1 MLDPESDVLADP
13 RAADLSLPDRISD
26 PACGH
31 IEVRR
36 SLVDGHER
44 LLLRRL
50 ARLTRRE
57 LARPHTPLKDTA
69 IARGGLD
76 VLAFRGYASCGGVM
90 S

>member
-1 MLDPESDVLADP
+1 
-13 RAADLSLPDRISD
+13 
-26 PACGH
+26 
-31 IEVRR
+31 
-36 SLVDGHER
+36 